1 METVKLI
8 FSFLKD
14 DPSSLEAFEVKLDVV
29 DQLDQAKDAAADSR
43 SVRVG
48 DL

>member
-14 DPSSLEAFEVKLDVV
+14 DPSSLEASKVKLGVV
-29 DQLDQAKDAAADSR
+29 DQPDQVKDIAADSR

-48 DL
+48 EL

>member
-14 DPSSLEAFEVKLDVV
+14 DPPSLGAFKVKLDVV
-29 DQLDQAKDAAADSR
+29 DQPDQVKDIAADR
-43 SVRVG
+43 NVRVG
-48 DL
+48 HL

>member
-14 DPSSLEAFEVKLDVV
+14 DPPSLEAIKVKLDVV
-29 DQLDQAKDAAADSR
+29 DQPDQVKDIPANGR